1 MVKII
6 ECVPNFSEGVD
17 TEVIIFL
24 LQTFRNLQHSWVL
37 PVKLLFYNQR
47 HCVIKVWVPTKLMF
61 LSSRQVIEAIAAA
74 VRATQGATLLDV
86 DPGQVQVQKLCETCK
101 NLPEWHQRE
110 QSHLVDQSDSVHV
123 RWRPR
128 QHCWSCS
135 CSCQGDRKHLLK
147 KYLVLVWQENSRLF
161 VNGALSVCHILYDSQ
176 RLPSKGSTCASIK
189 ENIQGRH
196 RSANEMWNL

>member
-24 LQTFRNLQHSWVL
+24 LKTFRNLQPSWVWPVNSCSITKDIVSL
-37 PVKLLFYNQR
+37 PTN
-47 HCVIKVWVPTKLMF
+47 LMF

-86 DPGQVQVQKLCETCK
+86 DPGQVQVQKLCKTCK

-128 QHCWSCS
+128 QHC
-135 CSCQGDRKHLLK
+135 
-147 KYLVLVWQENSRLF
+147 
-161 VNGALSVCHILYDSQ
+161 
-176 RLPSKGSTCASIK
+176 
-189 ENIQGRH
+189 
-196 RSANEMWNL
+196 

>member
-24 LQTFRNLQHSWVL
+24 LKTFRNLQHSWVW

-47 HCVIKVWVPTKLMF
+47 HCVIVTFKVWVPTKLMF

-86 DPGQVQVQKLCETCK
+86 DPGQVQVQKLCKTCK

-147 KYLVLVWQENSRLF
+147 KYLVLVWQENSRFF
-161 VNGALSVCHILYDSQ
+161 VS
-176 RLPSKGSTCASIK
+176 LPYFVWFPKVAFKRIDMRKHKG
-189 ENIQGRH
+189 EHPR
-196 RSANEMWNL
+196 

>member
-24 LQTFRNLQHSWVL
+24 LKTFRNLQHSWVW

-47 HCVIKVWVPTKLMF
+47 HCVIKVWLPTKLMF

-86 DPGQVQVQKLCETCK
+86 DPGQVQVQKLCEACK
-101 NLPEWHQRE
+101 TLPEWHQRE

-147 KYLVLVWQENSRLF
+147 KYLVEEEEI
-161 VNGALSVCHILYDSQ
+161 SVCFSLCHILYDSQ

-196 RSANEMWNL
+196 RSASEIWNL

>member
-24 LQTFRNLQHSWVL
+24 LKTFRNLQPSWVW

-47 HCVIKVWVPTKLMF
+47 HCVIANQFDVLVFTAGDRSHRW
-61 LSSRQVIEAIAAA
+61 SSASHPGRNFAWCWP
-74 VRATQGATLLDV
+74 RPGAS
-86 DPGQVQVQKLCETCK
+86 PKTCK

-161 VNGALSVCHILYDSQ
+161 A
-176 RLPSKGSTCASIK
+176 KGCLQK
-189 ENIQGRH
+189 DRH
-196 RSANEMWNL
+196 AQA